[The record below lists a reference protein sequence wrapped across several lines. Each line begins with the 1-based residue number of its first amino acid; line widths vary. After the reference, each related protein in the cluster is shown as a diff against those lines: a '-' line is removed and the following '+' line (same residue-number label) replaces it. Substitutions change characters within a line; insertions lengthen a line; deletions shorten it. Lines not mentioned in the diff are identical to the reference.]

1 MSHVLQVSDETY
13 RTIEALARQ
22 QGTTPEALGQAL
34 PRERLAERE
43 AVARQNAEWEA
54 GLDEALARAARGE
67 NARYHSAEAFFA
79 ALDEIPLDDAF
90 FPHEPDH
97 VIAARGTMCI

>member
-13 RTIEALARQ
+13 RTIEALARR
-22 QGTTPEALGQAL
+22 QGTTPEALAEAL
-34 PRERLAERE
+34 LRERLAERE

-67 NARYHSAEAFFA
+67 NARYHSTETFLA
-79 ALDEIPLDDAF
+79 ALDQIPS
-90 FPHEPDH
+90 E
-97 VIAARGTMCI
+97 GSGQ